1 MKYLAIAAMLVCVT
15 PAFADLVDSQ
25 QAISDSEFFINGT
38 FRATESSVTC
48 KSTGKGG
55 FRMTVANSCADPAE
69 TTFATIS
76 LNKQTQ
82 SIEYNVYHLDVE
94 ACGERSRVT
103 DDLISLKDYRN
114 AKRGVA
120 KLCRTT
126 LRAME

>member
-1 MKYLAIAAMLVCVT
+1 MLMIAAT
-15 PAFADLVDSQ
+15 SFADDVDSQ
-25 QAISDSEFFINGT
+25 QAIDDATAFINGS

-55 FRMTVANSCADPAE
+55 FRMTVANACADPAE

-82 SIEYNVYHLDVE
+82 TIEYNVYHIDE
-94 ACGERSRVT
+94 SACGDRFRLT
-103 DDLISLKDYRN
+103 DNFISIKDYRN